1 MEDSIEHRLSALL
14 DGETSEFET
23 RRLIEEINRRPEI
36 KNLWIRMNKT
46 KSLLAAEIDFS
57 PRNISSTVIEELD
70 SSSIKQ
76 IKFSKDEKSKQLKY
90 YGFAFGVLLSLGLV
104 FQPLMIQEKK
114 SFKST
119 SVIPALS
126 IGNTPV
132 SSNESYLEE
141 IGNNL
146 KGSLKKIEFIEDGD
160 IIANYVENDSNRSFK
175 LRVLFRDLSIE
186 DRIKLSST
194 GITVHSLANNK
205 PVVINL
211 SSEEI
216 NNELSEDAR
225 WHRATRKKVN
235 QFKFGDVF
243 FGTSDQDKDTLKK
256 EDKNSSEKKSIKSA
270 NVSSTSQNEI

>member
-23 RRLIEEINRRPEI
+23 RRLIEEINRSPEI

-46 KSLLAAEIDFS
+46 KSLLTAEIDFS

-76 IKFSKDEKSKQLKY
+76 IKFSKEEKSKQLKY

-104 FQPLMIQEKK
+104 FQPLMIQEKEP
-114 SFKST
+114 FKST

-216 NNELSEDAR
+216 NNKGLVELSNR
-225 WHRATRKKVN
+225 IFLNIRK
-235 QFKFGDVF
+235 
-243 FGTSDQDKDTLKK
+243 
-256 EDKNSSEKKSIKSA
+256 
-270 NVSSTSQNEI
+270 

>member
-23 RRLIEEINRRPEI
+23 RRLIEEINRSPEI

-46 KSLLAAEIDFS
+46 KSLLTAEIDFS

-104 FQPLMIQEKK
+104 FQPLMIQEKEP
-114 SFKST
+114 FKQT
-119 SVIPALS
+119 SVIPAVS

-216 NNELSEDAR
+216 NNQGLVELSNR
-225 WHRATRKKVN
+225 IFLNIRK
-235 QFKFGDVF
+235 
-243 FGTSDQDKDTLKK
+243 
-256 EDKNSSEKKSIKSA
+256 
-270 NVSSTSQNEI
+270 

>member
-23 RRLIEEINRRPEI
+23 RRLIEEINRSPEI

-46 KSLLAAEIDFS
+46 KSLLTAEIDFS

-70 SSSIKQ
+70 SPSIKQ

-216 NNELSEDAR
+216 NNKGLVELSNR
-225 WHRATRKKVN
+225 IFLNIRK
-235 QFKFGDVF
+235 
-243 FGTSDQDKDTLKK
+243 
-256 EDKNSSEKKSIKSA
+256 
-270 NVSSTSQNEI
+270 

>member
-23 RRLIEEINRRPEI
+23 RRLIEEINRSPEI

-46 KSLLAAEIDFS
+46 KSLLTAEIDFS

-104 FQPLMIQEKK
+104 FQPSMIQEKE
-114 SFKST
+114 SFKPT
-119 SVIPALS
+119 SIIPAMS

-216 NNELSEDAR
+216 NNKGLVELSNR
-225 WHRATRKKVN
+225 IFLNIRK
-235 QFKFGDVF
+235 
-243 FGTSDQDKDTLKK
+243 
-256 EDKNSSEKKSIKSA
+256 
-270 NVSSTSQNEI
+270 

>member
-23 RRLIEEINRRPEI
+23 RRLLEEINKNPEI

-46 KSLLAAEIDFS
+46 KSLLTAEIDFS
-57 PRNISSTVIEELD
+57 PRNIASSVMEELD
-70 SSSIKQ
+70 ASNIKQ
-76 IKFSKDEKSKQLKY
+76 VKFSKDEKSKQLKY

-104 FQPLMIQEKK
+104 FQPFVIQERE

-126 IGNTPV
+126 IGNIQV
-132 SSNESYLEE
+132 SSRESYLQE

-146 KGSLKKIEFIEDGD
+146 KGSLKKIEFMEEGD
-160 IIANYVENDSNRSFK
+160 IIANYVENDSKRSFK

-186 DRIKLSST
+186 DRIKLSSS
-194 GITVHSLANNK
+194 GITVHYLANDK

-211 SSEEI
+211 SSDEI
-216 NNELSEDAR
+216 NNKGMLELSNR
-225 WHRATRKKVN
+225 IFLNLRK
-235 QFKFGDVF
+235 
-243 FGTSDQDKDTLKK
+243 
-256 EDKNSSEKKSIKSA
+256 
-270 NVSSTSQNEI
+270 

>member
-23 RRLIEEINRRPEI
+23 RRLIEEINRSPEI

-46 KSLLAAEIDFS
+46 KSLLTADIDFS

-104 FQPLMIQEKK
+104 FQPLMIQEKEP
-114 SFKST
+114 FKQT
-119 SVIPALS
+119 SVIPAVS

-216 NNELSEDAR
+216 NNQGLVELSNR
-225 WHRATRKKVN
+225 IFLNIRK
-235 QFKFGDVF
+235 
-243 FGTSDQDKDTLKK
+243 
-256 EDKNSSEKKSIKSA
+256 
-270 NVSSTSQNEI
+270 

>member
-70 SSSIKQ
+70 SPSIKQ

-104 FQPLMIQEKK
+104 FQPLMIQEKE
-114 SFKST
+114 SFKPT
-119 SVIPALS
+119 SIIPALS

-216 NNELSEDAR
+216 NNQGLVELSNR
-225 WHRATRKKVN
+225 IFLNIRK
-235 QFKFGDVF
+235 
-243 FGTSDQDKDTLKK
+243 
-256 EDKNSSEKKSIKSA
+256 
-270 NVSSTSQNEI
+270 

>member
-23 RRLIEEINRRPEI
+23 RRLIEEINRSPEI

-46 KSLLAAEIDFS
+46 KSLLLAEIDFS
-57 PRNISSTVIEELD
+57 PRNISSKVMEELD
-70 SSSIKQ
+70 FSSNKQ
-76 IKFSKDEKSKQLKY
+76 IKFSKDKKSKQLKY

-104 FQPLMIQEKK
+104 FQPLMIQEKE
-114 SFKST
+114 SFKPT

-216 NNELSEDAR
+216 NNQGLVELSNR
-225 WHRATRKKVN
+225 IFLNIRK
-235 QFKFGDVF
+235 
-243 FGTSDQDKDTLKK
+243 
-256 EDKNSSEKKSIKSA
+256 
-270 NVSSTSQNEI
+270 

>member
-23 RRLIEEINRRPEI
+23 RRLIEEINRSPEI

-46 KSLLAAEIDFS
+46 KSLLTAEIDFS

-76 IKFSKDEKSKQLKY
+76 IKFSKEEKSKQLKY

-104 FQPLMIQEKK
+104 FQPLMIQEKEP
-114 SFKST
+114 FKQT
-119 SVIPALS
+119 SVIPAVS

-216 NNELSEDAR
+216 NNQGLVELSNR
-225 WHRATRKKVN
+225 IFLNIRK
-235 QFKFGDVF
+235 
-243 FGTSDQDKDTLKK
+243 
-256 EDKNSSEKKSIKSA
+256 
-270 NVSSTSQNEI
+270 

>member
-1 MEDSIEHRLSALL
+1 M
-14 DGETSEFET
+14 
-23 RRLIEEINRRPEI
+23 
-36 KNLWIRMNKT
+36 
-46 KSLLAAEIDFS
+46 
-57 PRNISSTVIEELD
+57 
-70 SSSIKQ
+70 
-76 IKFSKDEKSKQLKY
+76 EKSKQLKY

-216 NNELSEDAR
+216 NNKGLVELSNR
-225 WHRATRKKVN
+225 IFLNIRK
-235 QFKFGDVF
+235 
-243 FGTSDQDKDTLKK
+243 
-256 EDKNSSEKKSIKSA
+256 
-270 NVSSTSQNEI
+270 

>member
-23 RRLIEEINRRPEI
+23 RRLIEEINRSPEI
-36 KNLWIRMNKT
+36 KNLWIRLNKT
-46 KSLLAAEIDFS
+46 KSLLTAEIDFS

-76 IKFSKDEKSKQLKY
+76 IKFSTDEKSKQLKY

-104 FQPLMIQEKK
+104 FQPLMIQEKE

-186 DRIKLSST
+186 DRIKLSSS

-216 NNELSEDAR
+216 NNQGLVELSNR
-225 WHRATRKKVN
+225 IFLNIRK
-235 QFKFGDVF
+235 
-243 FGTSDQDKDTLKK
+243 
-256 EDKNSSEKKSIKSA
+256 
-270 NVSSTSQNEI
+270 

>member
-1 MEDSIEHRLSALL
+1 MRLKATMEDSIEHRLSALL

-104 FQPLMIQEKK
+104 FQPFIQEKE

-119 SVIPALS
+119 TVIPAVS
-126 IGNTPV
+126 IGDTPV

-216 NNELSEDAR
+216 NNQGLVELSNR
-225 WHRATRKKVN
+225 IFLNIRK
-235 QFKFGDVF
+235 
-243 FGTSDQDKDTLKK
+243 
-256 EDKNSSEKKSIKSA
+256 
-270 NVSSTSQNEI
+270 

>member
-23 RRLIEEINRRPEI
+23 RRLIEEINRSPEI
-36 KNLWIRMNKT
+36 KNLWIRMNKA
-46 KSLLAAEIDFS
+46 KSLLTAEIDFS
-57 PRNISSTVIEELD
+57 SRNISSTVIEELD

-104 FQPLMIQEKK
+104 FQPLMIQEKE
-114 SFKST
+114 SFKQT
-119 SVIPALS
+119 SAIPALS

-160 IIANYVENDSNRSFK
+160 IIANYVENDSKRSFK

-216 NNELSEDAR
+216 NNQGLVELSNR
-225 WHRATRKKVN
+225 IFLNIRK
-235 QFKFGDVF
+235 
-243 FGTSDQDKDTLKK
+243 
-256 EDKNSSEKKSIKSA
+256 
-270 NVSSTSQNEI
+270 

>member
-23 RRLIEEINRRPEI
+23 RRLIEEINRSSEI

-46 KSLLAAEIDFS
+46 KSLLTAEIDFS

-76 IKFSKDEKSKQLKY
+76 IKFSKYEKSKQLKY
-90 YGFAFGVLLSLGLV
+90 YGFAFGVLLSLGFV
-104 FQPLMIQEKK
+104 FQPLMIQEKE
-114 SFKST
+114 SFKPT

-186 DRIKLSST
+186 DRIKLSSS

-216 NNELSEDAR
+216 NNQGLVELSNR
-225 WHRATRKKVN
+225 IFLNIRK
-235 QFKFGDVF
+235 
-243 FGTSDQDKDTLKK
+243 
-256 EDKNSSEKKSIKSA
+256 
-270 NVSSTSQNEI
+270 

>member
-70 SSSIKQ
+70 SPSIKQ

-104 FQPLMIQEKK
+104 FQPLMIQEKEP
-114 SFKST
+114 FKST

-216 NNELSEDAR
+216 NNQGLVELSNR
-225 WHRATRKKVN
+225 IFLNIRK
-235 QFKFGDVF
+235 
-243 FGTSDQDKDTLKK
+243 
-256 EDKNSSEKKSIKSA
+256 
-270 NVSSTSQNEI
+270 

>member
-23 RRLIEEINRRPEI
+23 RRLIEEINRSPEI

-46 KSLLAAEIDFS
+46 KSLLTAEIDFS

-104 FQPLMIQEKK
+104 FQPSMIQEKE
-114 SFKST
+114 SFKPT
-119 SVIPALS
+119 SIIPAMS

-194 GITVHSLANNK
+194 GITVHSLSL
-205 PVVINL
+205 IH
-211 SSEEI
+211 I
-216 NNELSEDAR
+216 
-225 WHRATRKKVN
+225 
-235 QFKFGDVF
+235 
-243 FGTSDQDKDTLKK
+243 
-256 EDKNSSEKKSIKSA
+256 
-270 NVSSTSQNEI
+270 

>member
-23 RRLIEEINRRPEI
+23 RRLIEEINRSPEI

-46 KSLLAAEIDFS
+46 KSLLTAEIDFS

-104 FQPLMIQEKK
+104 FQPLMIQEKEP
-114 SFKST
+114 FKST

-194 GITVHSLANNK
+194 GITLHSLANNK

-216 NNELSEDAR
+216 NNKGLVELSNR
-225 WHRATRKKVN
+225 IFLNIRK
-235 QFKFGDVF
+235 
-243 FGTSDQDKDTLKK
+243 
-256 EDKNSSEKKSIKSA
+256 
-270 NVSSTSQNEI
+270 

>member
-23 RRLIEEINRRPEI
+23 RRLVEEINKNPEI

-46 KSLLAAEIDFS
+46 KSLLTAEIDFS
-57 PRNISSTVIEELD
+57 PRNIASSVMEELD
-70 SSSIKQ
+70 ASNIKQ
-76 IKFSKDEKSKQLKY
+76 VKFSKDKKSKQLKY

-104 FQPLMIQEKK
+104 FQPFVTQEKE

-132 SSNESYLEE
+132 SSNESYLQE
-141 IGNNL
+141 IGSNL
-146 KGSLKKIEFIEDGD
+146 KGSLKKIEFMEEGD
-160 IIANYVENDSNRSFK
+160 IIANYVENDSKRSFK

-186 DRIKLSST
+186 DRIKLSSS
-194 GITVHSLANNK
+194 GITVHSLANDK

-211 SSEEI
+211 SSDEI
-216 NNELSEDAR
+216 NNQGLVELSNR
-225 WHRATRKKVN
+225 IFLNLRK
-235 QFKFGDVF
+235 
-243 FGTSDQDKDTLKK
+243 
-256 EDKNSSEKKSIKSA
+256 
-270 NVSSTSQNEI
+270 

>member
-70 SSSIKQ
+70 SPSIKQ

-216 NNELSEDAR
+216 NNKGLVELSNR
-225 WHRATRKKVN
+225 IFLNIRK
-235 QFKFGDVF
+235 
-243 FGTSDQDKDTLKK
+243 
-256 EDKNSSEKKSIKSA
+256 
-270 NVSSTSQNEI
+270 